1 MKTKQIIYWTPSV
14 LLTLMMLVSGFFYT
28 LQTTEVAKEFMALGY
43 PTYLIQPL
51 GIAKAIA
58 ALVIINNRYKKLV
71 EWAYA
76 GLFFDFVLALSAHMS
91 IGDGEY
97 APAIIALILLSIS
110 YKYKDQVR
118 T

>member
-28 LQTTEVAKEFMALGY
+28 LQTTEVAKEFMAL
-43 PTYLIQPL
+43 
-51 GIAKAIA
+51 
-58 ALVIINNRYKKLV
+58 
-71 EWAYA
+71 
-76 GLFFDFVLALSAHMS
+76 SAHLS

>member
-1 MKTKQIIYWTPSV
+1 MKTKRIFYWTATI
-14 LLTLMMLVSGFFYT
+14 LLAAMMLVSGTAYLIKT
-28 LQTTEVAKEFMALGY
+28 ADVAKEFTALGFPLY
-43 PTYLIQPL
+43 IIAPL

-58 ALVIINNRYKKLV
+58 ALVLLNNQYKKLV

-76 GLFFDFVLALSAHMS
+76 GLFFDFILALSAHLM

-97 APAIIALILLSIS
+97 LLVIIAILLLSIF
-110 YKYKDQVR
+110 YHYKDQVR

>member
-1 MKTKQIIYWTPSV
+1 MKTKRIFYWSATI
-14 LLTLMMLVSGFFYT
+14 LLAAMMLISGTSYLFKT
-28 LQTTEVAKEFMALGY
+28 AHVAKEFTALGFPLY
-43 PTYLIQPL
+43 IILPL

-58 ALVIINNRYKKLV
+58 ALVLLNNQHKKLV

-76 GLFFDFVLALSAHMS
+76 GLFFDFILALSAHLM

-97 APAIIALILLSIS
+97 ALAIIAILLLSIS
-110 YKYKDQVR
+110 YHYKDQVR